1 MHASF
6 ARPLLVGLALV
17 VVPAA
22 CSRRDEPNPPAP
34 GVVPG
39 AGSVDKSIAA
49 PPLTVNPAVL
59 PPKTGTTPAPTASI
73 SASASASASG
83 SASGSGSASAS
94 ASASGS
100 AVAASPLVG
109 KVLGYWKFA
118 RFDLTDKATAE
129 RWAKVPPPTQ
139 IQILSEAPQATMEIT
154 PNALISRLPGVP
166 DKTVTFTVLTEADPD
181 LTVKTADGKKLVR
194 VLDADNLRV
203 EDLDKKDG
211 LVAIFTRKK
220 LGIAPPAPIA
230 SSAKPK

>member
-1 MHASF
+1 MHASL
-6 ARPLLVGLALV
+6 RPLLVGLSLV

-39 AGSVDKSIAA
+39 AGSVDKSMAP

-59 PPKTGTTPAPTASI
+59 APKVPGTAPATASG
-73 SASASASASG
+73 STSGSASASASG
-83 SASGSGSASAS
+83 STSASAS

-154 PNALISRLPGVP
+154 PKALISRLPGVP
-166 DKTVTFTVLTEADPD
+166 DKTIDFTVLTEADPD
-181 LTVKTADGKKLVR
+181 LTVKTADGKKLLR

-220 LGIAPPAPIA
+220 LGIVPPAPIA